1 MSALAHF
8 ADSSWTFCE
17 VREVP
22 KAVIREL
29 FNCGAILVALPQSCQ
44 RDVPRASLCR
54 ATLPRSARARR
65 TDEDLPSTTADRGVT
80 ARQGGTSMVGKLA
93 FASLASFILLA
104 PALVTAQT
112 ATFRIEETTIEV
124 IQGAIMRGELT
135 STRVVQLYLDRIK
148 AYNGTCVNQPDGLLG

>member
-29 FNCGAILVALPQSCQ
+29 FNCGAMLVALPQSCQ

-65 TDEDLPSTTADRGVT
+65 TDEGLPSTTADRGVT
-80 ARQGGTSMVGKLA
+80 ARQGARSK
-93 FASLASFILLA
+93 
-104 PALVTAQT
+104 
-112 ATFRIEETTIEV
+112 E
-124 IQGAIMRGELT
+124 QGARSKEQGARSKEQGAR
-135 STRVVQLYLDRIK
+135 S
-148 AYNGTCVNQPDGLLG
+148 